1 VTDVSS
7 DANTDMADGSDRSR
21 LEGTGDDRPTPN
33 VTDPTV
39 EGDDVDA
46 VAIMNALRGVI
57 DPELGDNVVD
67 LGMVKRLE
75 RSADRA
81 MHITI
86 ALTTAGCPLR
96 AQLMRDA
103 KARVAS
109 LPDIEVVKIHFGE
122 MTADERS
129 NVMARARWKA
139 RDNALE
145 TDIPPTCRILA
156 ISSGKGGV
164 GKSTVTANLAVLLA
178 GRGYTVGVL
187 DADVGG
193 FSMPQLLGIDSDIEG
208 QRAGAGKAVM
218 KPVTKRIGDGAL
230 RIVSMGSIAGTN
242 ETEAIMWRGLMLNR
256 AVQHFLED
264 VQWGELDYLL
274 IDMPPGTSDIQMGLA
289 RMLPRTDVVIVTTPA
304 KAAQQVAARAADMA
318 RKGYLRVAGVIE
330 NMGPSTNPDG
340 TVTAM
345 FGSGGGQRLAESIGV
360 PLLASIPLDTAVAG
374 AGDAGTPVAIE
385 HPDSP
390 ASVAYRD
397 LTEVI
402 VTDVAPP
409 IEIAEC
415 SLRGT
420 LIRAGADLDGARAR
434 SRAEARQN
442 EPKHDRTEFIS
453 ATNTDVVPIIES
465 AEETKHE

>member
-1 VTDVSS
+1 VTDQRVDTHDDATDAALPGSADDQDTGPITKVS
-7 DANTDMADGSDRSR
+7 
-21 LEGTGDDRPTPN
+21 
-33 VTDPTV
+33 DPEV
-39 EGDDVDA
+39 DGDDVDT

-81 MHITI
+81 MHITV

-103 KARVAS
+103 KARVGS
-109 LPDIEVVKIHFGE
+109 LPGIEVVKIHFGE
-122 MTADERS
+122 MTAEERS

-178 GRGYTVGVL
+178 DCGYTVGVL

-193 FSMPQLLGIDSDIEG
+193 FSMPQLLGIDSEIDAR
-208 QRAGAGKAVM
+208 RAGEGKTVM
-218 KPVTKRIGDGAL
+218 QPVTKPIRDGVL
-230 RIVSMGSIAGTN
+230 RVVSMGSIAGTN

-264 VQWGELDYLL
+264 VQWGDLDYLL

-318 RKGYLRVAGVIE
+318 RKGHLRVAGVIE
-330 NMGPSTNPDG
+330 NMGPSVNPDG

-345 FGSGGGQRLAESIGV
+345 FGSGGGQRLADSIGV
-360 PLLASIPLDTAVAG
+360 PLLASIPLDTAVAE
-374 AGDAGTPVAIE
+374 AGDAGVPVAME
-385 HPDSP
+385 HPKT
-390 ASVAYRD
+390 AGAVAYRD
-397 LTEVI
+397 LVDLI

-420 LIRAGADLDGARAR
+420 LIRAGADLDGARERAR
-434 SRAEARQN
+434 VREGRMN
-442 EPKHDRTEFIS
+442 IS
-453 ATNTDVVPIIES
+453 AA
-465 AEETKHE
+465 AEVERTSTAD

>member
-1 VTDVSS
+1 MTEVSS
-7 DANTDMADGSDRSR
+7 DAKTDIADGSDRSG
-21 LEGTGDDRPTPN
+21 LEGTGDSKPTPDVTAPN
-33 VTDPTV
+33 VD
-39 EGDDVDA
+39 GDDVDTT
-46 VAIMNALRGVI
+46 AIMNALRGVI

-81 MHITI
+81 IHITI

-109 LPDIEVVKIHFGE
+109 LPDIDVVKIHFGE

-218 KPVTKRIGDGAL
+218 KPVTRQIGDGAL

-289 RMLPRTDVVIVTTPA
+289 RMLPRTDVLIVTTPA

-340 TVTAM
+340 TITAV

-360 PLLASIPLDTAVAG
+360 PLIASIPLDTAVAA

-385 HPDSP
+385 HPDST
-390 ASVAYRD
+390 ASMAYRD
-397 LTEVI
+397 LAEVI

-420 LIRAGADLDGARAR
+420 LIRAGADLDRARA
-434 SRAEARQN
+434 RAEARLN
-442 EPKHDRTEFIS
+442 EPNRSGFIS
-453 ATNTDVVPIIES
+453 AADTDVEPIIES
-465 AEETKHE
+465 VEESTHE

>member
-1 VTDVSS
+1 MTDEESS
-7 DANTDMADGSDRSR
+7 PKVV
-21 LEGTGDDRPTPN
+21 EPE
-33 VTDPTV
+33 V
-39 EGDDVDA
+39 EGDDVDRA
-46 VAIMNALRGVI
+46 GITNALRGVI
-57 DPELGDNVVD
+57 DPELGDNIVD

-75 RSADRA
+75 RSADGV

-103 KARVAS
+103 KARVGS
-109 LPDIEVVKIHFGE
+109 LPGIDVVKIHFGE

-129 NVMARARWKA
+129 DVMARARWKA

-145 TDIPPTCRILA
+145 TNIPPTCRILA

-178 GRGYTVGVL
+178 DRGYTVGVL

-193 FSMPQLLGIDSDIEG
+193 FSMPQLLGIDSEIEG
-208 QRAGAGKAVM
+208 QRAGEGKVLM
-218 KPVTKRIGDGAL
+218 KPVAKPVGEGAL
-230 RIVSMGSIAGTN
+230 HVVSMGSIAGTN

-264 VQWGELDYLL
+264 VEWGELDYLL

-330 NMGPSTNPDG
+330 NMGPSVAEDG
-340 TVTAM
+340 TVTAV
-345 FGSGGGQRLAESIGV
+345 FGSGGGERLAESIGV
-360 PLLASIPLDTAVAG
+360 PLLGSIPLDTTVAA
-374 AGDAGTPVAIE
+374 AGDAGTPVALQ
-385 HPDSP
+385 HPDSA
-390 ASVAYRD
+390 ASKVYRD
-397 LTEVI
+397 LADVI
-402 VTDVAPP
+402 ITDVAPP

-420 LIRAGADLDGARAR
+420 LLRAGADIEGARAR
-434 SRAEARQN
+434 AQERQN
-442 EPKHDRTEFIS
+442 EP
-453 ATNTDVVPIIES
+453 NPLVQ
-465 AEETKHE
+465 

>member
-1 VTDVSS
+1 
-7 DANTDMADGSDRSR
+7 
-21 LEGTGDDRPTPN
+21 
-33 VTDPTV
+33 VTDPTIGAEPAVTAHRREPGAGDDGDVGPTPKVSDPDV
-39 EGDDVDA
+39 EGDDVDTE
-46 VAIMNALRGVI
+46 AIMNALRGVI

-81 MHITI
+81 LHVTI
-86 ALTTAGCPLR
+86 ALTTVGCPLR

-103 KARVAS
+103 KARVGS
-109 LPDIEVVKIHFGE
+109 LPGIDVVKIHFGE

-129 NVMARARWKA
+129 DVMSRARWKA

-156 ISSGKGGV
+156 IASGKGGV

-178 GRGYTVGVL
+178 DRGYTVGVL

-193 FSMPQLLGIDSDIEG
+193 FSMPQLLGIDSEIDAHRASEG
-208 QRAGAGKAVM
+208 RAVM
-218 KPVTKRIGDGAL
+218 QPVTQPMGNGVL
-230 RIVSMGSIAGTN
+230 RVVSMGSIGGTN
-242 ETEAIMWRGLMLNR
+242 ESEAIMWRGLMLNR

-304 KAAQQVAARAADMA
+304 RAAQQVAARAADMA
-318 RKGYLRVAGVIE
+318 RKGHLRVAGVIE
-330 NMGPSTNPDG
+330 NMAPSTNPDG

-345 FGSGGGQRLAESIGV
+345 FGSGGGQRLAASIGV
-360 PLLASIPLDTAVAG
+360 PLLASIPLDSAVAA

-390 ASVAYRD
+390 ASEAYRELAD
-397 LTEVI
+397 II

-420 LIRAGADLDGARAR
+420 LIRAGADLDGARERAR
-434 SRAEARQN
+434 SRAGDMNPA
-442 EPKHDRTEFIS
+442 
-453 ATNTDVVPIIES
+453 V
-465 AEETKHE
+465 

>member
-1 VTDVSS
+1 MTERATDSGVE
-7 DANTDMADGSDRSR
+7 DAGPIDRAEAEREHGVAPALGAS
-21 LEGTGDDRPTPN
+21 TPA
-33 VTDPTV
+33 VI
-39 EGDDVDA
+39 GDDVDE

-75 RSADRA
+75 RSSDRTV
-81 MHITI
+81 HITI

-103 KARVAS
+103 KARVGS
-109 LPDIEVVKIHFGE
+109 LPGIDMVKIHFGE
-122 MTADERS
+122 MTAGERS
-129 NVMARARWKA
+129 DVMSRARWKA

-164 GKSTVTANLAVLLA
+164 GKSSVTANLAVLLA
-178 GRGYTVGVL
+178 DRGFTVGVL

-193 FSMPQLLGIDSDIEG
+193 FSMPQLLGIDGSIEAE
-208 QRAGAGKAVM
+208 RGAGGKTAM
-218 KPVTKRIGDGAL
+218 RPVVRAIGQGSL
-230 RIVSMGSIAGTN
+230 RVVSMGSISGST

-289 RMLPRTDVVIVTTPA
+289 RMLPRTDVLIVTTPA

-318 RKGYLRVAGVIE
+318 RKGFLRVAGVIE
-330 NMGPSTNPDG
+330 NMGPTVHPDG
-340 TVTAM
+340 TVTAV
-345 FGSGGGQRLAESIGV
+345 FGSGGGQDLANNIGV
-360 PLLASIPLDTAVAG
+360 PLLVSIPLDAAVAAG
-374 AGDAGTPVAIE
+374 GDAGVPVALE
-385 HPDSP
+385 HPQSVTSLVFHEL
-390 ASVAYRD
+390 ASI
-397 LTEVI
+397 I

-409 IEIAEC
+409 VKIAEC
-415 SLRGT
+415 SVRGA
-420 LIRAGADLDGARAR
+420 LVRAGADIEGART
-434 SRAEARQN
+434 RAENR
-442 EPKHDRTEFIS
+442 
-453 ATNTDVVPIIES
+453 
-465 AEETKHE
+465 